1 MLRDERG
8 VTKLEWIGIVAAV
21 FSVAVFIPAFRG
33 TMGDIYER
41 FIWGN
46 TFWRGVWIT
55 LVAFGA
61 FMGTVFV
68 VLYTNLG
75 ARLGF
80 LIAGSA
86 LTGWGVIQGF
96 LFTITVPRGPRPA
109 AFEGLNAFQ
118 LRIMSLALMLGSA
131 ILFAMFLVALNR
143 LEAADQGGDE
153 GPAE

>member
-8 VTKLEWIGIVAAV
+8 ITKLEWIGIVSVV
-21 FSVAVFIPAFRG
+21 FSVVVFIPAVRG
-33 TMGDIYER
+33 TMGEIYDR

-55 LVAFGA
+55 IVAVGA
-61 FMGTVFV
+61 FMGTVWL

-75 ARLGF
+75 GRLAF
-80 LIAGSA
+80 LISGTA
-86 LTGWGVIQGF
+86 LTGYGIIQGF
-96 LFTITVPRGPRPA
+96 LFTLTVPRGPRPA

-131 ILFAMFLVALNR
+131 VLFAMFIVALNR
-143 LEAADQGGDE
+143 LEEADQRGEEDS
-153 GPAE
+153 